1 MEKEHYLQALL
12 NELKLSAK
20 SFAESLGIS
29 RTDKIYHV
37 LKGRNGISPN
47 LAKNIVKK
55 YPDVNYEWLI
65 SGKGKMLKSEIATS
79 EQSDYPAKP
88 FVDLAYTVCGK
99 PGGFDVQIMERD
111 CEKLHIPFATNYDFS
126 IRAKG
131 TSMINRR
138 EPHLSIRPGDILSC
152 KIVKSFGE
160 VRMGEVYTL
169 AYDGDIITKKLA
181 PSEKEGHVKCISFNI
196 EDGFLPFD
204 IPINEIY
211 GWAAVKCVASISLW

>member
-1 MEKEHYLQALL
+1 MENIKSRLL
-12 NELKLSAK
+12 EYIKYKKLSIRK
-20 SFAESLGIS
+20 FEGIVGIGNA
-29 RTDKIYHV
+29 TV
-37 LKGRNGISPN
+37 RNIRDGLSSPN
-47 LAKNIVKK
+47 LAKIAEKCPDLNI
-55 YPDVNYEWLI
+55 EWLI
-65 SGKGKMLKSEIATS
+65 SNAGKMLKEEITIT
-79 EQSDYPAKP
+79 EQSNYPAKP

-111 CEKLHIPFATNYDFS
+111 CETLRIPFVTNYDFS

-138 EPHLSIRPGDILSC
+138 EPHLSIRPGDIVSC
-152 KIVKSFGE
+152 KIIKSFDE

-181 PSEKEGHVKCISFNI
+181 PSEKEGHVKCISFNT

-211 GWAAVKCVASISLW
+211 GWATVKSVASINLW